1 MVAKGEK
8 KYKANKKAALLL
20 GRLKCTDTLFCF
32 AFLPVNAT
40 QGVSMVG

>member
-20 GRLKCTDTLFCF
+20 GRLKCMDTLFCS

-40 QGVSMVG
+40 QGLSMVG